1 MINIT
6 SYNIEIRTK
15 KDFERHYYALK
26 NVLGSLQLMTYL
38 EQKQIE
44 QIFVCQKKKYF
55 ASILIM
61 ASYNRHSNNLDK
73 DLDSLSFSYL
83 DGIPFRLDPRI
94 EAVNNYDFTRVDT
107 LLAQTLPTP
116 GLSDMCENLIQ
127 KMGEK

>member
-1 MINIT
+1 MH
-6 SYNIEIRTK
+6 K
-15 KDFERHYYALK
+15 KYYERHYYALK

-38 EQKQIE
+38 EQKQI
-44 QIFVCQKKKYF
+44 FVCQKKKKYF

-107 LLAQTLPTP
+107 LVAQTLPTP